1 VTVRRRSLRPRA
13 ARWLAA
19 ATALVA
25 LAACS
30 AQTTTSN
37 SVQPGGSSGAAS
49 ASAGSSN
56 PAEEIAGL
64 PQGAQDNYERYN
76 LFSKIYPNPY
86 ANLKAPTGAVKYCL
100 SLPYLG
106 NTWEQTF
113 QDQVKSMVSKLAAS
127 GSAQPQVTVTDAN
140 NSVATQISQL
150 NSMLQEGCQVVLAN
164 PTSATALCPTFDKAN
179 KQGVVVVVGAPTY
192 CKSAMNVSF
201 NIYHSTFESAQ
212 AIAKALN
219 YKGNILEVTGIPGAT
234 DTATNQLAANAAFKG
249 HPGIKVVGT
258 VAGNWTASV
267 AQTAVTQWLATH
279 PTKVDA
285 IMDEGAMGVAAE
297 TALQQA
303 GRPLAVTNFYESD
316 CQELAFAKQHP
327 ELVPIMLHQAP
338 GPGVFAMVTT
348 AVRILNGQAPKI
360 NTILFPIPGPQ
371 GSEVDSWYEP
381 SMTVES
387 TCFAD
392 PSPAIPAVE
401 TYLADFFTGGKPVTV
416 PHP

>member
-1 VTVRRRSLRPRA
+1 VTTRRFPARALRC
-13 ARWLAA
+13 LAA
-19 ATALVA
+19 VTALVA

-30 AQTTTSN
+30 AQTTSSTGTA
-37 SVQPGGSSGAAS
+37 PAASGAA
-49 ASAGSSN
+49 ATGTAGTT
-56 PAEEIAGL
+56 PTAEVAGL
-64 PQGAQDNYERYN
+64 PAAAQQNYERYD
-76 LFSKIYPNPY
+76 LFSKLYPNPY
-86 ANLKAPTGAVKYCL
+86 AGFTAPSGPAKYCL

-113 QDQVKSMVSKLAAS
+113 QDTVKSMVAKLAAA
-127 GSAQPQVTVTDAN
+127 GSAQPGVTVTDAN
-140 NSVATQISQL
+140 NAVATQISQL
-150 NSMLQEGCQVVLAN
+150 NSMLQEGCNVILAN

-179 KQGVVVVVGAPTY
+179 QKGVVVVVGAPTY

-201 NIYHSTFESAQ
+201 NIYHSTFESAE

-219 YKGNILEVTGIPGAT
+219 YKGNILEVTGIPGAD
-234 DTATNQLAANAAFKG
+234 DTSTNQLAANAAFKG
-249 HPGIKVVGT
+249 HPGLKVVGT

-327 ELVPIMLHQAP
+327 DLVPIMLDQAP

-348 AVRILNGQAPKI
+348 AARILNGQSPKL
-360 NTILFPIPGPQ
+360 NTILFPIPGPEGPQ
-371 GSEVDSWYEP
+371 IDTWFDS
-381 SMTVES
+381 SMTVAS
-387 TCFAD
+387 TCFAAAE
-392 PSPAIPAVE
+392 PAIPAVE
-401 TYLADFFTGGKPVTV
+401 TYLADFFTGGTPVTV